1 MNAIWMCIAS
11 ELENR
16 SVHNTISVA
25 ASSAELEITS
35 VSDESLASEYA
46 VYHT

>member
-1 MNAIWMCIAS
+1 MNAIRMRIAN
-11 ELENR
+11 ELENG

-35 VSDESLASEYA
+35 ISDESLANEYA